1 MKARHQEENVSDIT
15 PLHIL
20 LTAMRRK
27 WTADDVDGAVALAKV
42 AAPYMHPKVPAARPI
57 GDLSGVSDEELD
69 RIERDIR
76 ARDAREG
83 TGES

>member
-1 MKARHQEENVSDIT
+1 MSDVT
-15 PLHIL
+15 PLYIL
-20 LTAMRRK
+20 LSVMRRK
-27 WTADDVDGAVALAKV
+27 WLADDLDGAVALAKV

-57 GDLSGVSDEELD
+57 FDLSEVSDEELD

>member
-1 MKARHQEENVSDIT
+1 MSDVT
-15 PLHIL
+15 PLYIL
-20 LTAMRRK
+20 LSVMRKK
-27 WTADDVDGAVALAKV
+27 WLADDLDGAVALAKV
-42 AAPYMHPKVPAARPI
+42 AAPYLHPKVPAASPI
-57 GDLSGVSDEELD
+57 FDLSGVSDDELD